1 MVPRFTRMVFL
12 YVLILAYLILSI
24 DALKHNFVVV
34 RDARTL
40 MAPIGMPYG
49 FLKGGCFSIEIF
61 DFSIQLGHRNPR
73 KKKENSNTDKAKTED
88 ILKSTDAGF
97 LLKRFT
103 SESAFAKYE
112 ESFLTDPNHCVFDSF
127 RAHDHDPVF
136 IDDDF
141 TFDEG
146 EIFNAATDGIFLP
159 ILRDGKV
166 MRTTTITYEFKD
178 GEDGLY
184 FLMYQVCSNLT
195 EIRSTFGIDLHY
207 KNKDIIGSDSY
218 LTAGDMPLPV
228 VFFYFSISY
237 FGCWLVWVM
246 NIRSINQGKGTIL
259 GESLLGQRIMV
270 YPIHHVMSLLLIVK
284 TLTTFLESVRYHYL
298 RITGHAEFWSVIYY
312 AFSFLRGML
321 LFTTILLIGSGWS
334 FVKPFLTGREKKII
348 FFVLSLQVLD
358 NIALLILARE
368 TKGETKF
375 EDWNAILHLV
385 DIICCCAVFV
395 PIAWQVSTLEAKLE
409 CDNYEEE
416 MSASDTA
423 EESLES
429 PAEISEDNARTLSKL
444 KQFQSFY
451 LMVIAYVYTTR
462 IAVYLLATTLDYK
475 HTYIRYVVAEIATL
489 AFYVMTG
496 LRFRPFPD
504 TLYTA
509 IPNKK
514 ESVEHEI
521 DFDEDTG
528 ELELASVSLTT
539 TKRK

>member
-1 MVPRFTRMVFL
+1 M
-12 YVLILAYLILSI
+12 
-24 DALKHNFVVV
+24 
-34 RDARTL
+34 
-40 MAPIGMPYG
+40 
-49 FLKGGCFSIEIF
+49 
-61 DFSIQLGHRNPR
+61 
-73 KKKENSNTDKAKTED
+73 
-88 ILKSTDAGF
+88 
-97 LLKRFT
+97 
-103 SESAFAKYE
+103 
-112 ESFLTDPNHCVFDSF
+112 
-127 RAHDHDPVF
+127 
-136 IDDDF
+136 
-141 TFDEG
+141 
-146 EIFNAATDGIFLP
+146 
-159 ILRDGKV
+159 
-166 MRTTTITYEFKD
+166 
-178 GEDGLY
+178 
-184 FLMYQVCSNLT
+184 
-195 EIRSTFGIDLHY
+195 
-207 KNKDIIGSDSY
+207 
-218 LTAGDMPLPV
+218 
-228 VFFYFSISY
+228 
-237 FGCWLVWVM
+237 
-246 NIRSINQGKGTIL
+246 
-259 GESLLGQRIMV
+259 
-270 YPIHHVMSLLLIVK
+270 
-284 TLTTFLESVRYHYL
+284 
-298 RITGHAEFWSVIYY
+298 
-312 AFSFLRGML
+312 
-321 LFTTILLIGSGWS
+321 FTTILLIGSGWS